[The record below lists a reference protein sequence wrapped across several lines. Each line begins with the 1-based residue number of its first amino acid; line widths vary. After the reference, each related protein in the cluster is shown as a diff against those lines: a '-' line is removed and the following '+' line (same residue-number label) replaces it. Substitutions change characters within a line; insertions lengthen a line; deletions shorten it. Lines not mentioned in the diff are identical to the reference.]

1 MKRYML
7 GIDQSTQ
14 GTKGIVFDGD
24 GRILART
31 DLAHDQI
38 INEKGWV
45 EHNPDQIMAN
55 VVQVVKNVVEKAGI
69 DKEEILGLGISNQ
82 RETAVCWNKQTGRP
96 VYNAIVWQC
105 ARGADICEKI
115 AADGHGTMIQ
125 EHSGIP
131 LSPYYSAA
139 KIAWVLRNVEE
150 ARVAAEKDELAV
162 GTMDSYLVYQLTA
175 DHAFKTD
182 YSNASRTQMFNVRT
196 LDWDEEI
203 ISLFGIK
210 RSMLAEICDSYALY
224 GYTDFDGYLAEPIPI
239 HGVMG
244 DSHGALYGQ
253 GCVKPG
259 MIKATYGTGSSIMMN
274 VGEKPIYSDK
284 GVVTSLAWSLG
295 GKVNYVLEGNINY
308 TGAVITWLQKDL
320 GLIASA
326 KETQELAESANP
338 GDTTYLVPAFTGLGA
353 PYWDSKAK
361 AIICGITR
369 TTGKAEMAR
378 AALDCIVYQISDVV
392 NVMAEDSGILVEEL
406 RVDGGPTKNGY
417 LMQFQSDILNIPVQ
431 VPDAEELSAM
441 GPAYV
446 AGIAMGFYDQEKL
459 FAGLNRT
466 RFAPAMADDVRQQKY
481 AGWKE
486 SIQMVLTK

>member
-150 ARVAAEKDELAV
+150 ARVAAEKNELAV

-210 RSMLAEICDSYALY
+210 RSMLAEICDSDALY

-295 GKVNYVLEGNINY
+295 KKVNYVLEGNINY

-392 NVMAEDSGILVEEL
+392 NVMAEDSGIPVEEL